1 MLECKYFLENIANNF
16 RNIALYIL
24 VIVLYIVALSGPIF
38 VGIFTGNI
46 VWGVLTL
53 LVGTSLLM
61 AIAATINDEVG
72 DVSGVEY
79 ATKAVD
85 GICK

>member
-61 AIAATINDEVG
+61 AIAATINDEVS
-72 DVSGVEY
+72 DV
-79 ATKAVD
+79 
-85 GICK
+85 

>member
-61 AIAATINDEVG
+61 AIAATINDDIS
-72 DVSGVEY
+72 DV
-79 ATKAVD
+79 
-85 GICK
+85 

>member
-61 AIAATINDEVG
+61 AIAATISDECD
-72 DVSGVEY
+72 DV
-79 ATKAVD
+79 
-85 GICK
+85 

>member
-1 MLECKYFLENIANNF
+1 MNELQKDLPTAHQMLKCKYFLENVAEKF
-16 RNIALYIL
+16 RDIALYIL

-61 AIAATINDEVG
+61 AIAATINDEES
-72 DVSGVEY
+72 DV
-79 ATKAVD
+79 
-85 GICK
+85 

>member
-1 MLECKYFLENIANNF
+1 MNELQKDLPTAHQMLKCKYFLENIANNF

-61 AIAATINDEVG
+61 AIAATINDEVS
-72 DVSGVEY
+72 DV
-79 ATKAVD
+79 
-85 GICK
+85 